1 MGDKNNLT
9 QSEVASNWNNYSAM
23 YGGSYQ
29 QYLKFYS
36 AFYQQCGSFPQSDPQ
51 PPLPPSPSNNNPPG
65 FSNASTTSGSSVNNN
80 SQESIL
86 PPLPAGPP
94 PPSLMTSSYSPGNLM
109 QMPCYYN
116 NQQDQAPNKQAPSPY
131 GPIRFNLINKQ
142 GNRPLVNN
150 NPLERQFPQ
159 QQQQQLQQTQQNM
172 GKKKRKRNKN
182 KNQLMNNSQTFGD
195 NGFSANNS
203 FAVSPDFSRPPPML
217 PNIQSNNPFSSQ
229 NQSQVIIEPIVSA
242 TNSIPSVDV
251 PIAEVPPKSEDAIW
265 PESLNNYVA
274 RCYTKCKTDLDKDQ
288 IEICLKGRITAA
300 ANKGEL
306 WTKDWDNELIPSV
319 HSDRKNPTI
328 QFSKQ
333 PFVAGQLAQY
343 QNNPSK
349 KAGISHSL
357 GSRLGFTNQSS
368 TSSTKDSLSTKRRS
382 RSSSR
387 SRSKSSD
394 SRSPRRKR
402 RSTDEESYYKITPSV
417 SIAAAKNNISKKKA
431 KKQKQAAKSSFY
443 SEHGQIGGAV
453 DGDADR
459 LKKRADRFNKNS
471 PKASSILLHPLN
483 KKKRLQGPSQSRLF
497 VDDSMDEDLINL
509 HIVGTCRDLEKSFLR
524 LTKAPSASDVRPIEI
539 LVYSLQNVKN
549 KWVEN
554 QDYFYACNQLKSI
567 RQDLTVSFIYIMLTL
582 LFIIIFSIL
591 FHYRFKVFATNLLL
605 GFTKLMLELQW
616 KREITRNSTSAR
628 LN

>member
-9 QSEVASNWNNYSAM
+9 QSEVASNWHNYSAM

-29 QYLKFYS
+29 QYVKFYS
-36 AFYQQCGSFPQSDPQ
+36 NFYQQCGPFPQVQNVNDPQ

-65 FSNASTTSGSSVNNN
+65 FSSLNVTTSSSANS
-80 SQESIL
+80 SQESL
-86 PPLPAGPP
+86 PPLPSGPP

-109 QMPCYYN
+109 QMPCYF
-116 NQQDQAPNKQAPSPY
+116 NQQDQLPNNKQAPSQY

-150 NPLERQFPQ
+150 NPLERQLPQ
-159 QQQQQLQQTQQNM
+159 QQQQQQQQQQNL
-172 GKKKRKRNKN
+172 GNKKKRKRNRN
-182 KNQLMNNSQTFGD
+182 KNQPMNNSQSFGD
-195 NGFSANNS
+195 LGNGFSANNS
-203 FAVSPDFSRPPPML
+203 FAVSPDFSRPPPLL
-217 PNIQSNNPFSSQ
+217 PNLQSNNPFSSH
-229 NQSQVIIEPIVSA
+229 NQSQVGIDDAVSVANSVSSNEAHMEQQEEPQ
-242 TNSIPSVDV
+242 
-251 PIAEVPPKSEDAIW
+251 KSEDAIW

-319 HSDRKNPTI
+319 HSDRNNPTI
-328 QFSKQ
+328 QFNKQ
-333 PFVAGQLAQY
+333 PFVAGQLAQF
-343 QNNPSK
+343 QNSPSK

-357 GSRLGFTNQSS
+357 GARLGFVSLSS
-368 TSSTKDSLSTKRRS
+368 SSSTKDSLAKKRKS
-382 RSSSR
+382 RSPSR

-402 RSTDEESYYKITPSV
+402 RSTDDEGYYKITPTAPS
-417 SIAAAKNNISKKKA
+417 SAAKNNISKKKT

-459 LKKRADRFNKNS
+459 LKKRADRFNKSVSKPNQ
-471 PKASSILLHPLN
+471 SSLYPVN
-483 KKKRLQGPSQSRLF
+483 KKKRLQGQSRLF
-497 VDDSMDEDLINL
+497 IDDSVDEHLDLLNL

-524 LTKAPSASDVRPIEI
+524 LTKAPSPSDVRPIEI

-567 RQDLTVSFIYIMLTL
+567 RQDLTVSSSCNVICY
-582 LFIIIFSIL
+582 
-591 FHYRFKVFATNLLL
+591 
-605 GFTKLMLELQW
+605 TK
-616 KREITRNSTSAR
+616 
-628 LN
+628 